1 MTSRLSHTARA
12 DEALEC
18 FPDFPPRD
26 DMQNFRHLYRPSH
39 PSMLVRHFGSP
50 ETTVIHGEVPVSWRP
65 RRGPGVRIPDLL
77 IAFNVSMAA
86 LIETNGYSIVEQGKP
101 PDFVLEVA
109 SKTTGFTDYNRK
121 RKDYAAFGI
130 PEYWRF
136 DPTSGQYHDA
146 PLAGD
151 RLIEGVYQ
159 PVEII
164 QAGEQHYWGHSD
176 VLNLD
181 LCWENGRLRWW
192 DLMAER
198 YLETHDE
205 EADARIAAEAR
216 ANEAEA
222 RANEAEARAR
232 ELEAE
237 LRRLRES

>member
-1 MTSRLSHTARA
+1 
-12 DEALEC
+12 
-18 FPDFPPRD
+18 
-26 DMQNFRHLYRPSH
+26 
-39 PSMLVRHFGSP
+39 
-50 ETTVIHGEVPVSWRP
+50 
-65 RRGPGVRIPDLL
+65 
-77 IAFNVSMAA
+77 MAA

-121 RKDYAAFGI
+121 REDYAAFGI

-222 RANEAEARAR
+222 RAR